1 VLAAVSA
8 AAAVLL
14 AVVGFVGLEQYRQ
27 WQLGWLHLSTKGPVL
42 TGELLDEGGQR
53 VQPRFTVPT
62 EEPLALPAGSYQLRL
77 RGRGVL
83 DETFQV
89 RVERGKELGFEVG
102 LAEQRLWDPI
112 QVPKAYECVRAG
124 ERHDLLTLSGAGV
137 SRLHGGTGKLIW
149 TAKLG
154 PKEHKALA

>member
-1 VLAAVSA
+1 RRYPSAQALADDLQAILDGRPVRARRPGLRERSARWVRTHRRSAVLAAVSA

-14 AVVGFVGLEQYRQ
+14 AGVGFVGLEQDRQ

-77 RGRGVL
+77 RGRGFL

-112 QVPKAYECVRAG
+112 
-124 ERHDLLTLSGAGV
+124 
-137 SRLHGGTGKLIW
+137 
-149 TAKLG
+149 
-154 PKEHKALA
+154 